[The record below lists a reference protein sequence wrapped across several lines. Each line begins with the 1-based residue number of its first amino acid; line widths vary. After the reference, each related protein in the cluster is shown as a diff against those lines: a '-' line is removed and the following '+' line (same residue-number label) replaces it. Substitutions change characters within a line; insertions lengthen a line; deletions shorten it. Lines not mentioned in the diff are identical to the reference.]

1 MEFATLAAMSTYAI
15 AMSVTPGPNN
25 TMVMSSGL
33 TFGFWR
39 TMPHLMGISLGFP
52 LMIISVGL
60 GMDRIFAAV
69 PQLHD
74 WLRWVGS
81 AYLLWLSWRIATA
94 APPTPGEAAKGRNAA
109 RPMTFIEGALF
120 QWVNPKAWLAAVA
133 GVTTYVSGHGGS
145 ESPLA
150 ANVLGLHGVSPE
162 LLALTAV
169 FAVMAFPSVA
179 IWCAGG
185 TALRGLLHSPVA
197 VRWCNVVMGALLAI
211 SVFSLF

>member
-1 MEFATLAAMSTYAI
+1 MDFATLVPYAALMAF
-15 AMSVTPGPNN
+15 TPGPNN

-33 TFGFWR
+33 TFGSWR
-39 TMPHLMGISLGFP
+39 TMPHVMAVSLGFP
-52 LMIISVGL
+52 LMIIAVGL
-60 GMDRIFAAV
+60 GMDQIFAAV

-133 GVTTYVSGHGGS
+133 GG
-145 ESPLA
+145 PLTFPGMA
-150 ANVLGLHGVSPE
+150 GRNRPLPPTC
-162 LLALTAV
+162 LACTAY
-169 FAVMAFPSVA
+169 PLNC
-179 IWCAGG
+179 WR
-185 TALRGLLHSPVA
+185 LRQCS
-197 VRWCNVVMGALLAI
+197 R
-211 SVFSLF
+211 